1 MPPKKKTEAEA
12 AAAAPAAEAAPKE
25 PKAKKEKAAKEAKEA
40 KELTEPTRRSTRIK
54 DLPPK
59 PDAGSLAP
67 APTRK
72 KRRGD
77 NKNDPD
83 NLEYKP
89 GGASGR
95 KGGKKRKKASVK
107 DDDDDDADE
116 EEKPKKKLKSEVS
129 THPLGYCL
137 EHVVARNA
145 RLESLEIIIPAVGYL
160 QVLLGKALR
169 AHPRLGRVRR
179 LLHPLRPKR
188 RVSSREQ
195 PHKIKHGS
203 LTVFIAFLSATGKGG
218 RRQRRQGRLAAQGV
232 GQGFHH
238 RRVCASGPHSQERK
252 G

>member
-25 PKAKKEKAAKEAKEA
+25 PKAKEEKVAQEP

-83 NLEYKP
+83 NLEYRL

-107 DDDDDDADE
+107 EDGDEDGDE

-129 THPLGYCL
+129 THPFCCCL

-145 RLESLEIIIPAVGYL
+145 RLESLEVVIPAVGYL
-160 QVLLGKALR
+160 QILLGKASR

-179 LLHPLRPKR
+179 LLHPLCP
-188 RVSSREQ
+188 
-195 PHKIKHGS
+195 
-203 LTVFIAFLSATGKGG
+203 
-218 RRQRRQGRLAAQGV
+218 
-232 GQGFHH
+232 
-238 RRVCASGPHSQERK
+238 GPCL
-252 G
+252 